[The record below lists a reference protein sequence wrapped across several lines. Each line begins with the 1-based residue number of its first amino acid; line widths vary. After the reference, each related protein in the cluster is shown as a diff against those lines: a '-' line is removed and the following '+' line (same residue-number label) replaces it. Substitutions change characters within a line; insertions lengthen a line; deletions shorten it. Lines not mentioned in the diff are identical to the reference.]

1 MNAESRKREK
11 RRRELHTRS
20 EMGPVLADSLSKDS
34 KARAALRPTPPAR
47 GRPDTVNV
55 RARRGHGQTATHF
68 HSSQD
73 KNFPIIVPRFAPAFR
88 VELSELLEVDASLR
102 AGADEGAFLLP
113 L

>member
-1 MNAESRKREK
+1 
-11 RRRELHTRS
+11 
-20 EMGPVLADSLSKDS
+20 MGPVLADSLSKDS

-55 RARRGHGQTATHF
+55 RARRGQTATHF